1 VNGTGGLAQY
11 LAGAALGNAVIHLH
25 FHANL
30 IEQVSHSHYTGALF
44 NGWGGEHS
52 LLAVLAFVA
61 LEGQAG
67 DHQCHQ
73 KEGHEGAASHT
84 VHSFRVVVLL
94 VEYYYAYYSSL
105 LRVL

>member
-30 IEQVSHSHYTGALF
+30 IEQVSHSHYTRALL

-61 LEGQAG
+61 LEGQGWGPAG
-67 DHQCHQ
+67 PP
-73 KEGHEGAASHT
+73 KGGPLGSSESH
-84 VHSFRVVVLL
+84 R
-94 VEYYYAYYSSL
+94 A
-105 LRVL
+105 